1 MPADNYQS
9 EPDPDQGPTEALRLP
24 SLPQRLQILE
34 RISAESICDPLVSS
48 YRNRAQFTFFCGA
61 EPAEM
66 GGHDGQLEVVGRC
79 LEWFVFD
86 YDIPELDTTPAN
98 YWLQCHAD
106 DLSDDQIA
114 DAQTCLD
121 FVLGLFEIT
130 QIKPGHSFV
139 ARDLLRPSLRYTVFE
154 ELITNEIHPHQ
165 LLLGR
170 LFPYRSDYVLSG
182 MAGIMDAHATG
193 QIKSLINIGK
203 LKPDVVLP
211 TLDGVELENLF
222 GRSVHDLADITD
234 LKIIHHR
241 LRRYLEILPDCP
253 ITFSDLRR
261 LIAAAED
268 PLELAAN
275 LTRQFQIFCR
285 HEMDLLFTLIS
296 AAWNLSQNN

>member
-1 MPADNYQS
+1 MPADNYQP
-9 EPDPDQGPTEALRLP
+9 EPDPNQGPTDALRLP

-34 RISAESICDPLVSS
+34 RISAESICDPLVRS
-48 YRNRAQFTFFCGA
+48 YRNRAQFTFLCGA

-86 YDIPELDTTPAN
+86 YDIPELDTTPAS

-106 DLSDDQIA
+106 DLTDDQLA

-130 QIKPGHSFV
+130 QVIPGQSFV
-139 ARDLLRPSLRYTVFE
+139 ARDLLRPPLRYHVFE
-154 ELITNEIHPHQ
+154 ELITNEIQPHQ

-203 LKPDVVLP
+203 LKPDTVLP

-222 GRSVHDLADITD
+222 GRSVHD
-234 LKIIHHR
+234 
-241 LRRYLEILPDCP
+241 
-253 ITFSDLRR
+253 
-261 LIAAAED
+261 IA
-268 PLELAAN
+268 
-275 LTRQFQIFCR
+275 QISEF
-285 HEMDLLFTLIS
+285 
-296 AAWNLSQNN
+296 